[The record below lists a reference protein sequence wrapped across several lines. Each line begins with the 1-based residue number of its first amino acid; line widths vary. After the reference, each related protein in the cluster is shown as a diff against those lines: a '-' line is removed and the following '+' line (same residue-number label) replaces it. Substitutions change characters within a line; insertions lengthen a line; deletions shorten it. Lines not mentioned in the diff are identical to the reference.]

1 MLITTSK
8 IERSKV
14 IARDGAMGRVD
25 TFLFDEEQWVVRYL
39 VVRHGPPLLRRHSLL
54 SVASVRG
61 PAGAD
66 DSGITVDLTRK
77 EVKHAPSADLARPVS
92 RRKEEQ
98 FHRYYKIPV
107 YWGGSGLWGSAM
119 TPMEAGTV
127 TYEPESQ
134 TEPIGAREDEYH
146 LRSTREVEGYR
157 VETADAEAGDG
168 KAGSAGDRG
177 VGTVGG
183 FLIEDATWAVRY
195 LRIDPHESLG
205 GGRLYV
211 SPRWVGEFSWIE
223 NKMTLEMQSSRLRE
237 IPTFG
242 VQETLSRNEEE
253 QLHGFFEK
261 PGYWE
266 EESR

>member
-8 IERSKV
+8 IERSRV
-14 IARDGAMGRVD
+14 IARDGAIGRVD

-39 VVRHGPPLLRRHSLL
+39 VVRHGLPLLRKHALL
-54 SVASVRG
+54 SVASVKG

-66 DSGITVDLTRK
+66 GSQIKVDLTRE

-157 VETADAEAGDG
+157 VETAGADAGDE
-168 KAGSAGDRG
+168 G
-177 VGTVGG
+177 VRDNEVGIVGG
-183 FLIEDATWAVRY
+183 FLIEDAPWAVRY

-205 GGRLYV
+205 GGHLYV
-211 SPRWVGEFSWIE
+211 SPHWVGAFSWIE
-223 NKMTLEMQSSRLRE
+223 SKMTLEMQSPRLRE

-242 VQETLSRNEEE
+242 VQETLSRDDEE
-253 QLHGFFEK
+253 QLHAFFERA
-261 PGYWE
+261 GYWE
-266 EESR
+266 EESQ